1 MPWYWWG
8 LPRRA
13 RATGTDFPEGTFL
26 KINVNS
32 VIDESRISTF
42 QISIYVLCFACLLM
56 DGFDVQ
62 SLGYVAPALSAE
74 LHISRV
80 QLGPVLS
87 AAPLGVLIGSILFSM
102 LADKIGRRPV
112 LIFSTLF
119 YALLTWMTARTESLE
134 ALRIVRVIGGIG
146 MGAIMPNAMA
156 LVGEYSP
163 RRSRVT
169 IMMIVS
175 NGFTAGAALGGFVAA
190 WLLPRY
196 GWRSVFYFGA
206 AVPLVIAVLMIV
218 MLPESLQFLALQGR
232 RAEQL
237 GRWLKRIQPS
247 IDVSGAQFVV
257 PDEPKKGGV
266 TFIRLLHDGRAAGT
280 LLLWTVNFMNLLN
293 LYFLQGWLT
302 TVVTDAGYPQT
313 TAAMVASM
321 VQVGGT
327 IGAFSLGWFVH
338 KLGFVPVLATC
349 GVLASINIAMI
360 GQTWIPLAML
370 TAVVFIAGV
379 CVTGGQ
385 AAINALAATY
395 YPTELRSTGIGAGL
409 GVGRMGAIIGPTL
422 ASMLL
427 GHGWSARDL
436 FLAAAVPPLIVAVA
450 MIAWRFVVEAR
461 TTAGVEA
468 PVAG

>member
-1 MPWYWWG
+1 
-8 LPRRA
+8 
-13 RATGTDFPEGTFL
+13 
-26 KINVNS
+26 
-32 VIDESRISTF
+32 
-42 QISIYVLCFACLLM
+42 M

-87 AAPLGVLIGSILFSM
+87 AAPLGVLIGSILCSM

-112 LIFSTLF
+112 LIGTTFF
-119 YALLTWMTARTESLE
+119 YALLTWLTARAYSLE
-134 ALRIVRVIGGIG
+134 ELRIVRVIGGIG

-190 WLLPRY
+190 WLLPRF
-196 GWRSVFYFGA
+196 GWRSVFYFGS
-206 AVPLVIAVLMIV
+206 AVPLAIGVAMIA
-218 MLPESLQFLALQGR
+218 MLPESLQFLALHGKK
-232 RAEQL
+232 AEDL
-237 GRWLKRIQPS
+237 GRWLRRINS
-247 IDVSGAQFVV
+247 SLDVRGAQFIV

-313 TAAMVASM
+313 TAAVVASM
-321 VQVGGT
+321 VQWGGT
-327 IGAFSLGWFVH
+327 VGAFTLGWFVH
-338 KLGFVPVLATC
+338 KWGFVPVLGTL
-349 GVLASINIAMI
+349 GVLGSINIAMI
-360 GQTWIPLAML
+360 GQSWIPLAVL
-370 TAVVFIAGV
+370 TTVVFVAGV

-436 FLAAAVPPLIVAVA
+436 FLAAAVPPLIAAMA
-450 MIAWRFVVEAR
+450 MIGWKFAVG
-461 TTAGVEA
+461 TQTA
-468 PVAG
+468 AGAGLETGAHAESLPH

>member
-1 MPWYWWG
+1 M
-8 LPRRA
+8 
-13 RATGTDFPEGTFL
+13 
-26 KINVNS
+26 KINVTT
-32 VIDESRISTF
+32 VIDESRVGAF
-42 QISIYVLCFACLLM
+42 QISTYLLCFACLLM

-74 LHISRV
+74 LHISRG

-87 AAPLGVLIGSILFSM
+87 AAPLGVLIGSILCSM

-112 LIFSTLF
+112 LIGTTLF
-119 YALLTWMTARTESLE
+119 YALLTWLTARAYSLE
-134 ALRIVRVIGGIG
+134 ELRIVRVIGGIG

-190 WLLPRY
+190 WLLPRF
-196 GWRSVFYFGA
+196 GWRSVFYFGS
-206 AVPLVIAVLMIV
+206 AVPLVIGVAMIV
-218 MLPESLQFLALQGR
+218 MLPESLQFLALQGK

-237 GRWLKRIQPS
+237 GRWLMRINPAL
-247 IDVSGAQFVV
+247 DVRGAQYVV

-313 TAAMVASM
+313 TAAVVASM
-321 VQVGGT
+321 VQWGGT
-327 IGAFSLGWFVH
+327 IGAFTLGWFVH
-338 KLGFVPVLATC
+338 KWGFVPVLTTC

-360 GQTWIPLAML
+360 GQSWISLAML
-370 TAVVFIAGV
+370 TTVVFIAGV

-436 FLAAAVPPLIVAVA
+436 FLAAAVPPLIAAAA
-450 MIAWRFVVEAR
+450 MIAWKFLVGTR
-461 TTAGVEA
+461 TTAGAEA

>member
-1 MPWYWWG
+1 M
-8 LPRRA
+8 
-13 RATGTDFPEGTFL
+13 
-26 KINVNS
+26 KINVTN
-32 VIDESRISTF
+32 VIDESRVGAF
-42 QISIYVLCFACLLM
+42 QISTYVLCFACLLM

-74 LHISRV
+74 LHITRG

-87 AAPLGVLIGSILFSM
+87 AAPLGVLIGSILCSM

-112 LIFSTLF
+112 LIGTTFF
-119 YALLTWMTARTESLE
+119 YALLTWLTARAFSLE
-134 ALRIVRVIGGIG
+134 ELRIVRVIGGIG

-163 RRSRVT
+163 KRSRVT

-190 WLLPRY
+190 WLLPRF

-206 AVPLVIAVLMIV
+206 AVPLLIAVSMIV
-218 MLPESLQFLALQGR
+218 LLPESLQFLALQGK

-237 GRWLKRIQPS
+237 GRWLKRIQPTL
-247 IDVSGAQFVV
+247 DVRGAQYVV

-313 TAAMVASM
+313 TAAVVASM
-321 VQVGGT
+321 VQWGGT

-338 KLGFVPVLATC
+338 VLATC

-360 GQTWIPLAML
+360 GQSWIPLAML
-370 TAVVFIAGV
+370 TTVVFIAGV

-409 GVGRMGAIIGPTL
+409 GVGRTGAIIGPTL
-422 ASMLL
+422 ASLLL

-436 FLAAAVPPLIVAVA
+436 FLAAAVPPLIAAMA
-450 MIAWRFVVEAR
+450 MIAWRFLVSAKTVVSTDSR
-461 TTAGVEA
+461 
-468 PVAG
+468 VAAH

>member
-1 MPWYWWG
+1 M
-8 LPRRA
+8 
-13 RATGTDFPEGTFL
+13 
-26 KINVNS
+26 KINVTKINVTS
-32 VIDESRISTF
+32 VIDESRIGAF
-42 QISIYVLCFACLLM
+42 QISTYLLCFACLLM

-87 AAPLGVLIGSILFSM
+87 AAPLGVLIGSILCSM

-112 LIFSTLF
+112 LIGTTLF
-119 YALLTWMTARTESLE
+119 YALLTWLTARAYSLE
-134 ALRIVRVIGGIG
+134 ELRIVRVIGGIG

-190 WLLPRY
+190 WLLPRF
-196 GWRSVFYFGA
+196 GWRSVFYFGS
-206 AVPLVIAVLMIV
+206 AVPMVIAVAMIV
-218 MLPESLQFLALQGR
+218 LLPESLQFLALQGKNLK
-232 RAEQL
+232 QL
-237 GRWLKRIQPS
+237 GRWLMRIDLTL
-247 IDVSGAQFVV
+247 DVRGAQYVT
-257 PDEPKKGGV
+257 PDEPKRGGV
-266 TFIRLLHDGRAAGT
+266 TFFRLLHDGRAAGT

-313 TAAMVASM
+313 TAAVVASM

-327 IGAFSLGWFVH
+327 IGAFTLGWFVH
-338 KLGFVPVLATC
+338 KWGFVPVLTTC

-360 GQTWIPLAML
+360 GQSWIPLAML
-370 TAVVFIAGV
+370 TTVVFVAGV

-436 FLAAAVPPLIVAVA
+436 FLAAAVPPLIAAAA
-450 MIAWRFVVEAR
+450 MLAWKFVVGTR
-461 TTAGVEA
+461 TTAGAET